1 MKPKLC
7 PSKVRLTAYPGGDVP
22 IHGQCRVSLEH
33 KSWKYQAMLIVV
45 SSDVQLILGLE
56 ICEKL
61 GLVKRMWTVMMH
73 DQDDDQYMD
82 NLGDTL
88 VQMCASH
95 TQNKVHVVLPGGL
108 CGEYIDS
115 K

>member
-1 MKPKLC
+1 
-7 PSKVRLTAYPGGDVP
+7 
-22 IHGQCRVSLEH
+22 
-33 KSWKYQAMLIVV
+33 MLIVV